1 MNKKSLTV
9 FLMFL
14 VSFVLS
20 QMVLKTP
27 SMKNDESEF
36 SGKNALEH
44 IQEISKEPHSVF
56 DYEAHENVR
65 KYIIETAG
73 SFVGSDNVTERNYRS
88 KANVQPADGITFI
101 REHDFEVDYD
111 VRNVVVEIEGKNKI
125 GMLLV
130 AHYDS
135 RGHVGNDGQLGGSY
149 GAADDGYGVA
159 TLLELIRLL
168 STKEL
173 ENSVYFLFADAE
185 ETKMMGS
192 KLEAQNTDLMNK
204 VNFVLNVEARGVK
217 GASYMFETSKNN
229 NKVLE
234 LYEEANYPTTYSVAT
249 AVYTVMPNYTDFTSF
264 LEIGKPGVNFAVLDS
279 LDYYHNP
286 KDNYENVSPSSVQ
299 HYGEQI
305 LPMVLEYTS
314 NAKYADM
321 NYFIGTHD
329 MIFFNLFSNLLIK
342 YSETTGLILTIILI
356 LGFIGLMVYAY
367 RKNTFNLRTY
377 GKQFAILG
385 IMLLIAVLSGYLV
398 SQYLSITNGIKWNLT
413 NVNTKYA
420 FAYFIGFMALMI
432 TFISIYLKR
441 KNKEEDN
448 NHFIYAGI
456 TINLVLSL
464 ITNIALSGASF
475 MFFVPALIAVLVLVV
490 RMFVNNK
497 VAMQVAYAVMILIN
511 MFLFVPLIYS
521 LYLAVT
527 IGGLLA
533 LALLAYLPLT
543 ILIPNVINQLQD

>member
-9 FLMFL
+9 FLMFF

-27 SMKNDESEF
+27 PIKSNESEF

-65 KYIIETAG
+65 KYIIETSS
-73 SFVGSDNVTERNYRS
+73 SFVGNDNVAERNYRS
-88 KANVQPADGITFI
+88 KANVQPSDGITFI
-101 REHDFEVDYD
+101 KEHDFEVDYD
-111 VRNVVVEIEGKNKI
+111 IRNVIVEIEGKNKT

-234 LYEEANYPTTYSVAT
+234 LYEKANYPTTYSVAT
-249 AVYTVMPNYTDFTSF
+249 AVYTVMTNYTDFTSF